1 MQLTE
6 AFEYFRYNNSTSTR
20 LRYKMVF
27 ILYNNSSLPLRQAG
41 SKRMVI
47 NIIEVKSINITNLVE
62 VELL

>member
-1 MQLTE
+1 
-6 AFEYFRYNNSTSTR
+6 

-27 ILYNNSSLPLRQAG
+27 VLYNNSSLPLRQAG
-41 SKRMVI
+41 SKRMFI